1 LRQGG
6 EFGGVKHK
14 FDRFIRDH
22 VLTYR
27 QPPPGTVLV
36 EWQTRNLVE
45 LVPTK
50 HLLLVDRSL
59 LVGDI
64 VKRNTQDAMS
74 GTVVE
79 TEVSCVLKPAAS
91 AQLRAQENHAGAARI
106 DPAFDT
112 DELLLSIPAEEIAP
126 ANDYQEG
133 SMVIYHDWVGRIE
146 EVYDEITIRLINQ
159 SVVEVENPE
168 EVECMSKPGN
178 RLEVGDL
185 VKTTK
190 NNIRRGVWKH
200 GAYDARVAP
209 IGDVVRVHPSEVV
222 VSWLCRRL
230 HAGSSSTI
238 QPEPHRHMYTEMLGG
253 NEVHVYDRS
262 RSPRGDNSHTSYGR
276 CVDFLIGSTVRFKD
290 PAGAALKYD
299 GTKSTK
305 SEHIHGTEHRNL
317 VRRMPR
323 SSTLGFDLNVY
334 TILSMTTRATVLW
347 QNCSITHEDS
357 TVLVPDINLEDESEV
372 WPGEIVLSNET
383 IPVSGHNWIVQ
394 PKKVGVVQSVSA
406 DDRLAKVLWLLDAK
420 IQYHNVADLGEEYMP
435 PSLLPGSS
443 LGLTLDPDD
452 DITRLNAPKNAAL
465 EDVTLYDIRAADG
478 LNKRRG
484 DFVILHPPEELGLN
498 TSHDLDWIG
507 EVVDLGKDGFLT
519 VRLGALHNVRDIR
532 IAPEFATIVYS
543 SDMTHDHPGGGDEL
557 DYDTDED
564 SDGDTDLSEE
574 GVWEAPNGEPI
585 EEDSDAEAWMTES
598 EGAEDIDMPEV
609 VHVPVHED
617 TDAMQGVEE
626 EDAPHT
632 HRQIRE
638 ETVFETAPSTPEPTE
653 DSPIYVRT
661 ENTPPSFAILD
672 SAPPD
677 STPYL
682 HPPPPALSSSLMK
695 RILKEHKI
703 LSSSLPDGIFVRT
716 WESRLDL
723 LRVLIVGPIGTPYE
737 FVSFVL
743 DMRLPHDYP
752 RVPPEAYFHSW
763 TQGNGPVNPNLY
775 ENGKICLSLL
785 GTWHADEK
793 GENWSPAR
801 STILQVLVSLLGLVL
816 VKEPYYNEAGFEVR
830 AGLAD
835 ATVPSALYSERTY
848 FRSRGFI
855 RYVLENNV
863 DGVMDIIRWLYLDTE
878 EGAPKLLDRALK
890 AGEEVLTSGE
900 TGVKRAGLSRIS
912 KGALVMLKRELIGIQ
927 EARNRLTENA
937 SLGSVQE

>member
-1 LRQGG
+1 M
-6 EFGGVKHK
+6 
-14 FDRFIRDH
+14 
-22 VLTYR
+22 LTER
-27 QPPPGTVLV
+27 QPPPDTVLV
-36 EWQTRNLVE
+36 EWQTRNVVE

-91 AQLRAQENHAGAARI
+91 AQLRVQETHPGAIGVDSAL
-106 DPAFDT
+106 DSN
-112 DELLLSIPAEEIAP
+112 ELLLSIPAEEIAP

-146 EVYDEITIRLINQ
+146 EVYDEITIRLANQ
-159 SVVEVENPE
+159 SVVEVENPD
-168 EVECMSKPGN
+168 EVECMSKPGS
-178 RLEVGDL
+178 RLEVGDV
-185 VKTTK
+185 VKSTK
-190 NNIRRGVWKH
+190 NNIRRGTWHH
-200 GAYDARVAP
+200 GAYDAKIAP
-209 IGDVVRVHPSEVV
+209 VGDVVRVHPSEVV

-230 HAGSSSTI
+230 HAGSSSAI
-238 QPEPHRHMYTEMLGG
+238 QPEPPRHMYNDMLES
-253 NEVHVYDRS
+253 NQVHIYDRS
-262 RSPRGDNSHTSYGR
+262 RSPRGGSAHSSFGR
-276 CVDFLIGSTVRFKD
+276 CVDFLIGAAVRFKD

-299 GTKSTK
+299 GTKTT
-305 SEHIHGTEHRNL
+305 EAGNNHGTEHKNL
-317 VRRMPR
+317 VRRIPK

-334 TILSMTTRATVLW
+334 TILSITTRATVLW
-347 QNCSITHEDS
+347 QNCDLTHEDS

-383 IPVSGHNWIVQ
+383 VPVSGHNWIVQ
-394 PKKVGVVQSVSA
+394 PKKVGVVHSVSA

-420 IQYHNVADLGEEYMP
+420 IQYHNVADIGEEYMP

-443 LGLTLDPDD
+443 LGLTLYPDD
-452 DITRLNAPKNAAL
+452 DISRLNVPKNAVL

-484 DFVILHPPEELGLN
+484 DFVILHPPEQLGIN
-498 TSHDLDWIG
+498 TSTELDWIG
-507 EVVDLGKDGFLT
+507 EVVDLGQDGFLT
-519 VRLGALHNVRDIR
+519 VRLGALQNVKDVR

-543 SDMTHDHPGGGDEL
+543 SDMTHEHPGGGDEI
-557 DYDTDED
+557 DYESDED
-564 SDGDTDLSEE
+564 SDDDTDVSEE

-585 EEDSDAEAWMTES
+585 EEDSDAEEWMTES
-598 EGAEDIDMPEV
+598 EEGSEDIEMLEV
-609 VHVPVHED
+609 EVGANNGDLD
-617 TDAMQGVEE
+617 TMQGVEE
-626 EDAPHT
+626 EAVQPG
-632 HRQIRE
+632 RQDRE
-638 ETVFETAPSTPEPTE
+638 DTFFETAPSTPRPTTEEP
-653 DSPIYVRT
+653 PIYVRT
-661 ENTPPSFAILD
+661 ENTPASFAILD
-672 SAPPD
+672 TAPPD

-703 LSSSLPDGIFVRT
+703 LSTSLPDGIFVRT

-723 LRVLIVGPIGTPYE
+723 LRVLIVGPLDTPY
-737 FVSFVL
+737 SCAPFVL
-743 DMRLPHDYP
+743 DLRLPHDYP

-848 FRSRGFI
+848 FRSRGFL

-863 DGVMDIIRWLYLDTE
+863 EGFMDVIHWLYLDAHDD
-878 EGAPKLLDRALK
+878 APKLLDRALI
-890 AGEEVLTSGE
+890 AGEEVLASGE

-912 KGALVMLKRELIGIQ
+912 KGALVMLKRELDAIK
-927 EARNRLTENA
+927 EARGRLVGDAVLE
-937 SLGSVQE
+937 SVPE